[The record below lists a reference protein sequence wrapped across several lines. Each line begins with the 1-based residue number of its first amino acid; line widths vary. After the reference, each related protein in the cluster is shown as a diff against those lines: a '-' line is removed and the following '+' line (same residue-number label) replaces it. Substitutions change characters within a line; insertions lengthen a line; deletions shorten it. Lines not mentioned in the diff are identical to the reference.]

1 MSQENPTC
9 CTPQNSVKKNISQ
22 SVDYKNIKS
31 NNQSK
36 KKFEGKKTF
45 EKEKWYQL

>member
-36 KKFEGKKTF
+36 KKFEGKMID
-45 EKEKWYQL
+45 LNNG